1 MMEKKRN
8 SWKGYSKEKVNLK
21 INLYMKQTLLV
32 FIAAALFFASCSDDN
47 KTESTTE
54 SNAAAVK
61 EEPKEKAWIPIDS
74 AAAMNAMMAAGAL
87 GEEHK
92 MLAKSNGTWTADM
105 TYWDGIDRPANKM
118 TGTQVTTSIL
128 DGHFQQSKFSGDF
141 MGMPFNGISTVGY
154 DNTTKEFV
162 STWMENMNTSMMV
175 MKGTM
180 DAATK
185 TINLWGTQKN
195 PVNGLEC
202 KMRQVYKMIDDNN
215 EMMEMYGPDPKTG
228 KEFKMVEIKYTRKK

>member
-1 MMEKKRN
+1 
-8 SWKGYSKEKVNLK
+8 
-21 INLYMKQTLLV
+21 MKQKTLILC
-32 FIAAALFFASCSDDN
+32 AATAFLFACNDEKASDS
-47 KTESTTE
+47 KSESTSDKALE
-54 SNAAAVK
+54 EVK

-92 MLAKSNGTWTADM
+92 MLAKSNGKWTAEM

-118 TGTQVTTSIL
+118 TGTQVTKSIL
-128 DGHFQQSKFSGDF
+128 DGHFQQSTFSGDF

-154 DNTTKEFV
+154 DNTTKEIV
-162 STWMENMNTSMMV
+162 STWIENMSTSMMV
-175 MKGTM
+175 MRGKW

-185 TINLWGTQKN
+185 TINLTGKQKN

-202 KMRQVYKMIDDNN
+202 TMRQVYKIVDDNN

-228 KEFKMVEIKYTRKK
+228 KEFKMMEIKYTRKK